1 MQNADRQDQTQNEL
15 DKQKSSR
22 HNDSQGSKGGKNLNA
37 KRPNTTAMNAAKGPY
52 RPFTGMNT
60 QYGVGS
66 LNFLGGRAVS
76 ATIVQNPKLRRF
88 ENLIYKLKKILVV
101 GLIL

>member
-1 MQNADRQDQTQNEL
+1 MD
-15 DKQKSSR
+15 
-22 HNDSQGSKGGKNLNA
+22 DSQGSKNKNLNA

-76 ATIVQNPKLRRF
+76 AT
-88 ENLIYKLKKILVV
+88 VV
-101 GLIL
+101 